1 MSTALTD
8 SGRLPSSLARP
19 LEFVIPLR
27 FTDATRTLKSMWASD
42 LAMDLGTANTL
53 IYRRGE
59 GIVLNEPSVVAID
72 GGNDKVLAVGQAA
85 KDMYGK
91 TGQQIKCIRPMK
103 DGVIAD
109 FSKATLMIES
119 FLRRVRKGFSFRS
132 PRIVI
137 GVPSGITQVEKRAVI
152 DAASA
157 AGCGEVLLIEEPM
170 AAALGAEL
178 PVDRPGGN
186 MIVDIGGG
194 TTEVAL
200 LSFNSTLYSQSI
212 RVAGDEMD
220 EAIQKLLWRGF
231 GLQIGIFEAER
242 IKIMIGS
249 AMPIGRARSMTVTGR
264 DSGNGVPRQVELSEH
279 VVREALEEP
288 ISAISSSVM
297 TALEQTSPELAHD
310 IVNRGICL
318 AGGGS
323 LLRGLA
329 ERLQHV
335 TGIKFARSADPLTAV
350 VRGAGI
356 VIDQLKAR
364 RVLCIAS

>member
-1 MSTALTD
+1 MSTL
-8 SGRLPSSLARP
+8 SIESLIRPRP
-19 LEFVIPLR
+19 LEFKVPVSLVNS
-27 FTDATRTLKSMWASD
+27 AQLVKSLWASD

-72 GGNDKVLAVGQAA
+72 EVTDKVLAVGQVA

-91 TGQQIKCIRPMK
+91 TAQQIKCVRPMK

-109 FSKATLMIES
+109 FGKATLMIES
-119 FLRRVRKGFSFRS
+119 FLRAVRRGFSLRS

-137 GVPSGITQVEKRAVI
+137 GVPSGITQVEKRAVM
-152 DAASA
+152 DSAAA

-194 TTEVAL
+194 TTEVAI
-200 LSFNSTLYSQSI
+200 LSFNSTLYSQSM

-220 EAIQKLLWRGF
+220 EAIQKLLWRGY

-242 IKIMIGS
+242 VKMMIGS
-249 AMPIGRARSMTVTGR
+249 CLPIGRPRSMAVTGR
-264 DSGNGVPRQVELSEH
+264 DSGNGVPRQVELGEQE
-279 VVREALEEP
+279 VREALEEP
-288 ISAISSSVM
+288 LSAISSSLI
-297 TALEQTSPELAHD
+297 TALEQTSPELAYD

-329 ERLQHV
+329 ERLQQV
-335 TGIKFARSADPLTAV
+335 TGIRVVRANDPLTAV
-350 VRGAGI
+350 VRGAGA
-356 VIDQLKAR
+356 VIDSLKER